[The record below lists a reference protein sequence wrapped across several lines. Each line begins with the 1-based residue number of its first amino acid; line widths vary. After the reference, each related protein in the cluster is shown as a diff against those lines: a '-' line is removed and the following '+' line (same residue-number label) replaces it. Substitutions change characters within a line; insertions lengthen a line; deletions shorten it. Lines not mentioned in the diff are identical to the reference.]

1 MKYHVPVLLNES
13 VNGLSIKPEGTY
25 VDLTFGG
32 GGHSNLI
39 LDKLNVKGKLFSFDK
54 DDSAIKENN
63 LKNVNFQ
70 LIKSDF
76 KFFDLHIRDRGIE
89 KVDGILADL
98 GVSSHQI
105 DNKKRGFSYLGNGVL
120 DMRMSTD
127 NELSAQEVLNN
138 YDQDSL
144 QNILF
149 NYGDIKNSKIIA
161 QEIISFRN
169 KKRIVDNEDL
179 LMAIKNVSEKKLSY
193 KFLSKLYQAIRIE
206 VNDEISSLK
215 DMLKKSVDFLK
226 KSGRLVIISYHSIED
241 RLVKNFINKSSF
253 NSDFKKDLYGKK
265 IEFFKRINKKPIVPS
280 REEIAFNSRSRSAKL
295 RIGERI

>member
-127 NELSAQEVLNN
+127 NELSAEEVLNN

>member
-54 DDSAIKENN
+54 DESAIKENN
-63 LKNVNFQ
+63 FKNINFQ

-127 NELSAQEVLNN
+127 SELSAEEVLNN
-138 YDQDSL
+138 YDQDRL
-144 QNILF
+144 QNIFF

-161 QEIISFRN
+161 QEIISYRN
-169 KKRIVDNEDL
+169 KKRIKDNEDL
-179 LMAIKNVSEKKLSY
+179 LMAIKGVSEKKLSY

-206 VNDEISSLK
+206 VNDEISSLRE
-215 DMLKKSVDFLK
+215 MLKKSVNFLK

-265 IEFFKRINKKPIVPS
+265 IEFFKKINKKPIVPS

>member
-76 KFFDLHIRDRGIE
+76 KFFDLHIRDKGIE

-120 DMRMSTD
+120 DMRMATD
-127 NELSAQEVLNN
+127 NELSAEEVLNN

-215 DMLKKSVDFLK
+215 EMLKKSVDFLK

>member
-54 DDSAIKENN
+54 DDSAIKKNN

-127 NELSAQEVLNN
+127 NELSAEEVLNN

>member
-76 KFFDLHIRDRGIE
+76 KFFDLHIRDKGIE

>member
-39 LDKLNVKGKLFSFDK
+39 LDKLNLKGKLFSFDK

-63 LKNVNFQ
+63 FKNINFQ

-76 KFFDLHIRDRGIE
+76 KFFDLHISDRGIE

-120 DMRMSTD
+120 DMRMSKD
-127 NELSAQEVLNN
+127 SELSAEEVLNN
-138 YDQDSL
+138 YDQDRL
-144 QNILF
+144 QNIFF

-161 QEIISFRN
+161 QEIISYRN
-169 KKRIVDNEDL
+169 KKRIKDNEDL
-179 LMAIKNVSEKKLSY
+179 LMAIKGVSEKKLSY

-206 VNDEISSLK
+206 VNDEISSLRE
-215 DMLKKSVDFLK
+215 MLKKSVNFLK

-265 IEFFKRINKKPIVPS
+265 IEFFKKINKKPIVPS

>member
-39 LDKLNVKGKLFSFDK
+39 LDKLNLKGKLFSFDK

-63 LKNVNFQ
+63 FKNINFQ

-105 DNKKRGFSYLGNGVL
+105 DNKKRGFSYLGNGIL
-120 DMRMSTD
+120 DMRMSKD
-127 NELSAQEVLNN
+127 SELSAEEVLNN
-138 YDQDSL
+138 YDQDRL
-144 QNILF
+144 QNIFF

-161 QEIISFRN
+161 QEIISYRN
-169 KKRIVDNEDL
+169 KKRIKDNEDL
-179 LMAIKNVSEKKLSY
+179 LMAIKGVSEKKLSY

-206 VNDEISSLK
+206 VNDEISSLRE
-215 DMLKKSVDFLK
+215 MLKKSVNFLK

-265 IEFFKRINKKPIVPS
+265 IEFFKKINKKPIVPS

>member
-63 LKNVNFQ
+63 LKNINFQ

-127 NELSAQEVLNN
+127 SELSAEEVLNN
-138 YDQDSL
+138 YDQDRL
-144 QNILF
+144 QNIFF

-161 QEIISFRN
+161 QEIISYRN
-169 KKRIVDNEDL
+169 KKRIKDNEDL
-179 LMAIKNVSEKKLSY
+179 LMAIKGVSEKKLSY

-206 VNDEISSLK
+206 VNDEISSLRE
-215 DMLKKSVDFLK
+215 MLKKSVNFLK

-265 IEFFKRINKKPIVPS
+265 IEFFKKINKKPIVPS

>member
-63 LKNVNFQ
+63 LKNINFQ

-120 DMRMSTD
+120 DMRMSKD
-127 NELSAQEVLNN
+127 SELSAEEVLNN
-138 YDQDSL
+138 YDQDRL
-144 QNILF
+144 QNIFF
-149 NYGDIKNSKIIA
+149 NYGNIKNSKIIA
-161 QEIISFRN
+161 QEIISYRN
-169 KKRIVDNEDL
+169 KKRIKDNEDL
-179 LMAIKNVSEKKLSY
+179 LMAIKGVSEKKLSY

-206 VNDEISSLK
+206 VNDEISSLRE
-215 DMLKKSVDFLK
+215 MLKKSVNFLK

-265 IEFFKRINKKPIVPS
+265 IEFFKKINKKPIVPS

>member
-105 DNKKRGFSYLGNGVL
+105 DNKKRGFSYLGNGIL

-127 NELSAQEVLNN
+127 NELSAEEVLNN

-215 DMLKKSVDFLK
+215 EMLKKSVDFLK

-241 RLVKNFINKSSF
+241 RLVKNFINKCWRI
-253 NSDFKKDLYGKK
+253 YPYICG
-265 IEFFKRINKKPIVPS
+265 IKRCNCIC
-280 REEIAFNSRSRSAKL
+280 
-295 RIGERI
+295 

>member
-32 GGHSNLI
+32 GGHSKLI
-39 LDKLNVKGKLFSFDK
+39 LEKLNLNGKLFSFDT
-54 DDSAIKENN
+54 DDAAIKENS
-63 LKNVNFQ
+63 LVNNNFH
-70 LIKSDF
+70 LIKSNF
-76 KFFDLHIRDRGIE
+76 KFFDLHIKEKGIS

-105 DNKKRGFSYLGNGVL
+105 DNKKRGFSYMGDHKL
-120 DMRMSTD
+120 DMRMSVQ
-127 NELSAQEVLNN
+127 NEISAEQVLNN
-138 YDQDSL
+138 YDEDSL

-149 NYGDIKNSKIIA
+149 KYGDIKNSKIIA
-161 QEIISFRN
+161 KEIVTYRN
-169 KKRIVDNEDL
+169 KKKIISNYDL
-179 LMAIKNVSEKKLSY
+179 LDAIRNISEKKLSY

-206 VNDEISSLK
+206 VNDEINSLK
-215 DMLKKSVDFLK
+215 EILRKSVEFLNS
-226 KSGRLVIISYHSIED
+226 SGRLVVISYHSIED

-253 NSDFKKDLYGKK
+253 DSDFKKDLYGKK

-280 REEIAFNSRSRSAKL
+280 EEEKKNNSRSRSAKL
-295 RIGERI
+295 RIGERL

>member
-63 LKNVNFQ
+63 FKNINFQ

-127 NELSAQEVLNN
+127 SELSAEEVLNN
-138 YDQDSL
+138 YDQDRL
-144 QNILF
+144 QNIFF

-161 QEIISFRN
+161 QEIISYRN
-169 KKRIVDNEDL
+169 KKRIKDNEDL
-179 LMAIKNVSEKKLSY
+179 LMAIKGISEKKLSY

-206 VNDEISSLK
+206 VNDEISSLRE
-215 DMLKKSVDFLK
+215 MLKKSVNFLK

-265 IEFFKRINKKPIVPS
+265 IEFFKKINKKPIVPS

>member
-63 LKNVNFQ
+63 FKNINFQ

-127 NELSAQEVLNN
+127 SELSAEEVLNN
-138 YDQDSL
+138 YDQDRL
-144 QNILF
+144 QNIFF

-161 QEIISFRN
+161 QEIISYRN
-169 KKRIVDNEDL
+169 KKRIKDNEDL
-179 LMAIKNVSEKKLSY
+179 LMAIKGVSEKKLSY

-206 VNDEISSLK
+206 VNDEISSLRE
-215 DMLKKSVDFLK
+215 MLKKSVNFLK

-265 IEFFKRINKKPIVPS
+265 IEFFKKI
-280 REEIAFNSRSRSAKL
+280 L
-295 RIGERI
+295 HYQHLLQGENQIWNGSNR

>member
-63 LKNVNFQ
+63 FKNVNFQ

-127 NELSAQEVLNN
+127 NELSAEEVLNN

-215 DMLKKSVDFLK
+215 EMLKKSVDFLK

-253 NSDFKKDLYGKK
+253 HSDFKKDLYGKK

>member
-63 LKNVNFQ
+63 LKNINFQ

-127 NELSAQEVLNN
+127 SELSAEEVLNN
-138 YDQDSL
+138 YDQDRL
-144 QNILF
+144 QNIFF

-161 QEIISFRN
+161 QEIISYRN
-169 KKRIVDNEDL
+169 KKRIKDNEDL
-179 LMAIKNVSEKKLSY
+179 LMAIKGISEKKLSY

-206 VNDEISSLK
+206 VNDEISSLRE
-215 DMLKKSVDFLK
+215 MLKKSVNFLK

-265 IEFFKRINKKPIVPS
+265 IEFFKKINKKPIVPS

>member
-127 NELSAQEVLNN
+127 NELSAEEVLNN

-215 DMLKKSVDFLK
+215 EMLKKSVDFLK

>member
-127 NELSAQEVLNN
+127 SELSAEEVLNN

-215 DMLKKSVDFLK
+215 EMLRKSVDFLK
-226 KSGRLVIISYHSIED
+226 ESGRLVIISYHSIED

>member
-32 GGHSNLI
+32 GGQSNLI

-54 DDSAIKENN
+54 DDSAIKENKF
-63 LKNVNFQ
+63 KNVNFQ

-127 NELSAQEVLNN
+127 SKLSAEEVLNN

-149 NYGDIKNSKIIA
+149 NYGDIKNSNIIA
-161 QEIISFRN
+161 QEIISYRN
-169 KKRIVDNEDL
+169 KKRIIDNEDL
-179 LMAIKNVSEKKLSY
+179 LMALKNISEKKLSY

-215 DMLKKSVDFLK
+215 EMLKRSVDFLK

-280 REEIAFNSRSRSAKL
+280 IEEIAFNSRSRSAKL

>member
-127 NELSAQEVLNN
+127 NELSAEEVLNN

-179 LMAIKNVSEKKLSY
+179 LMAIKNVSEKKLNY

-215 DMLKKSVDFLK
+215 EMLKKSVDFLK

>member
-39 LDKLNVKGKLFSFDK
+39 LDKLNLKGKLFSFDK
-54 DDSAIKENN
+54 DESAIKENN
-63 LKNVNFQ
+63 FKNINFQ

-120 DMRMSTD
+120 DMRMSKD
-127 NELSAQEVLNN
+127 SELSAEEVLNN
-138 YDQDSL
+138 YDQDRL
-144 QNILF
+144 QNIFF

-161 QEIISFRN
+161 QEIISYRN
-169 KKRIVDNEDL
+169 KKRIKDNEDL
-179 LMAIKNVSEKKLSY
+179 LMAIKGVSEKKLSY

-206 VNDEISSLK
+206 VNDEISSLRE
-215 DMLKKSVDFLK
+215 MLKKSVNFLK

-265 IEFFKRINKKPIVPS
+265 IEFFKKINKKPIVPS

>member
-63 LKNVNFQ
+63 LKNINFQ

-127 NELSAQEVLNN
+127 SELSAEEVLNN
-138 YDQDSL
+138 YDQDRL
-144 QNILF
+144 QNIFF

-161 QEIISFRN
+161 QEIISYRN
-169 KKRIVDNEDL
+169 KKRIKDNEDL
-179 LMAIKNVSEKKLSY
+179 LMAIKGVSEKKLSY

-215 DMLKKSVDFLK
+215 EMLKKSVDFLK

-265 IEFFKRINKKPIVPS
+265 IEFFKKINKKPIVPS

>member
-127 NELSAQEVLNN
+127 NELSAEEVLNN

-144 QNILF
+144 QNILC

-215 DMLKKSVDFLK
+215 EMLKKSVDFLK

>member
-63 LKNVNFQ
+63 FKNVNFQ

-127 NELSAQEVLNN
+127 NELSAEEVLNN

-215 DMLKKSVDFLK
+215 EMLKKSVDFLK